1 MPGSCI
7 WNSLSLENNA
17 TWQHECNTC
26 MCTNGLVKCSKV
38 WCGLGN
44 CINTAL
50 PSTVNAMCNVNQVCV
65 PSPAESCLT
74 PPCLPYGE
82 CRDLES
88 GRRVKPPSLPSPST
102 CWPNQAVLSNSCARL
117 TLLLDRAKLPHGVT
131 VEGLCGNL
139 RRLLANHEVAN
150 DLQNTLVLLCD
161 LKIDFNDTVEVTLVS
176 ILFFFI
182 LFLCCLCLFVLTSLS
197 PP

>member
-7 WNSLSLENNA
+7 WNSHSLDNNS

-26 MCTNGLVKCSKV
+26 MCMNGMVKCTKI

-44 CINTAL
+44 CINSNL
-50 PSTVNAMCNVNQVCV
+50 PSPLCNVNQVCV
-65 PSPAESCLT
+65 PSAAESCLM

-88 GRRVKPPSLPSPST
+88 GRRVKPPSLPTPAT
-102 CWPNQAVLSNSCARL
+102 CWPNQAILSNTCARL

-139 RRLLANHEVAN
+139 RRLLANHEMTN
-150 DLQNTLVLLCD
+150 GMQNALVLLCD

-176 ILFFFI
+176 NISTLI
-182 LFLCCLCLFVLTSLS
+182 ISHIKY
-197 PP
+197 